1 VEPLR
6 PTPAQAGL
14 EEIGRYLDR
23 IEGAVAAG
31 QTDLGALGFWPI
43 VGWIK
48 RDPAAAVRFADQ
60 VGRIDTAAFRRAVR
74 TRVRPSIGIV
84 AMVLVAAAGVVGVV
98 LACRWTDTWAGVALV
113 AAGGAWSLGLHVP
126 AHALMGW
133 LAGIRFTDAFLGP
146 PPPPRPGIK
155 TDYASYL
162 RAEPATRIWFH
173 ASGAIATKLAPF
185 LALALWPI
193 TNAPAWAAWALLGLG
208 LLQIATD
215 VVFSRRSGDWK
226 KVARERRVA
235 ADRRRALAR
244 FP

>member
-6 PTPAQAGL
+6 PTPAQASL
-14 EEIGRYLDR
+14 EEIGRDLDR
-23 IEGAVAAG
+23 IEAAVAAG
-31 QTDLGALGFWPI
+31 QTDLGSLGFWRT
-43 VGWIK
+43 VARVK
-48 RDPAAAVRFADQ
+48 RDQAAVVRFADQ
-60 VGRIDTAAFRRAVR
+60 VGNIDTAAFRRAVR
-74 TRVRPSIGIV
+74 TRVRPWLGV
-84 AMVLVAAAGVVGVV
+84 TAMVLVVAAGVVGVV
-98 LACRWTDTWAGVALV
+98 LASSWTGTWAGVALV
-113 AAGGAWSLGLHVP
+113 AAGGAWSLGVHLP
-126 AHALMGW
+126 AHAFAGW
-133 LAGIRFTDAFLGP
+133 LGSIRFTDAFLGP

-162 RAEPATRIWFH
+162 RAEPSMRVWFH

-185 LALALWPI
+185 LALALWPV

-208 LLQIATD
+208 LLQITTD
-215 VVFSRRSGDWK
+215 VAFSRRSGDWK

>member
-1 VEPLR
+1 MEPLR

-14 EEIGRYLDR
+14 EEIGRDLDR
-23 IEGAVAAG
+23 IEAAVAAG
-31 QTDLGALGFWPI
+31 DADLRALGLWPI
-43 VGWIK
+43 VGRIK
-48 RDPAAAVRFADQ
+48 RDQAAVVRFAEQ

-74 TRVRPSIGIV
+74 TRVRPWIGV
-84 AMVLVAAAGVVGVV
+84 AAMALVAAAGAVGVI
-98 LACRWTDTWAGVALV
+98 LASRWTGTWAGLALV
-113 AAGGAWSLGLHVP
+113 AAGGAWSLGFHLP
-126 AHALMGW
+126 AHAFVGW
-133 LAGIRFTDAFLGP
+133 LGGIRFTDAYLGP

-162 RAEPATRIWFH
+162 RAEPSMRVWFH

-208 LLQIATD
+208 LLQITTD
-215 VVFSRRSGDWK
+215 VAFSRRSGDWK
-226 KVARERRVA
+226 KVARERRVV